1 MKITIELEGK
11 AMEVIDVA
19 SSGAAVSAPMN
30 AEPPAEL
37 LAAARA
43 IGAQSAGFAAFSL
56 PPGASVP
63 LTTIDVTEQAALP
76 DLDAGSAAGIAA
88 GSERPTKKARAK
100 SAKRGK

>member
-11 AMEVIDVA
+11 AVEVINMP
-19 SSGAAVSAPMN
+19 SSGAAAGKSLD

-43 IGAQSAGFAAFSL
+43 MGAQSAGPVAFSL

-63 LTTIDVTEQAALP
+63 RSTLDVTEQAALP
-76 DLDAGSAAGIAA
+76 DLDAGSAAVVARRSA
-88 GSERPTKKARAK
+88 PRPASPR
-100 SAKRGK
+100 R